1 MQQSLR
7 PNLRAALGRCR
18 GFGQVARR
26 SWAPVALA
34 ALAVIG
40 CGEDPGSKAGPA
52 AKPFAGASVTLS
64 CPEPEFAAAIAP
76 IVNSWATRT
85 GAKVTLRTGPMAPG
99 DDADAGVIPAAEFGT
114 WAARDD
120 LAPVPPALRAS
131 DHPFQWAGVLP
142 AYREHLIEWG
152 GQARAVPLA
161 GDGAV
166 VVYRV
171 DRLADPQFA
180 AAFQK
185 AHGRAPAPP
194 ASWED
199 FAALA
204 AAFADL
210 DRKPSLPALS
220 GRDAADLF
228 FRVAAC
234 FDRPVATETTAKA
247 GPGPGLGAVSFL
259 HDVQTGDPRLSGP
272 AFAAAAAWLGSLPK
286 APAGAADP
294 VAALA
299 KGDAALAVLTLPQL
313 AKLPRENGRVPDRFG
328 LAPLPGTRQFFD
340 PAKGQLVPSGT
351 PNYVPFY
358 AGGRLGVV
366 RSRCAKPDAAFDL
379 LAELGGPTRSLELLG
394 VPGLGAGPFR
404 QAHLERDRIAAWL
417 GYGFDAERS
426 KVLQEA
432 LRQYARPEVR
442 NPTYG
447 LRGPDQGVLNAAAA
461 DAMGKVA
468 SGAVPADAGL
478 KELIAAWGRID
489 EATPKETRLRW
500 RKLSAGVN

>member
-1 MQQSLR
+1 VRHVQVLAAACLLAVSGCGDD
-7 PNLRAALGRCR
+7 PNRSTGP
-18 GFGQVARR
+18 VAR
-26 SWAPVALA
+26 
-34 ALAVIG
+34 
-40 CGEDPGSKAGPA
+40 
-52 AKPFAGASVTLS
+52 PFADVPLTVS
-64 CPEPEFAAAIAP
+64 CPDPEFAAAATP
-76 IVNSWATRT
+76 VVNSWAART
-85 GAKVTLRTGPMAPG
+85 GARVTVRTGPMAPG
-99 DDADAGVIPAAEFGT
+99 DDADVGIIPAAEFGT
-114 WAARDD
+114 WAGRDD

-161 GDGAV
+161 GEGAV
-166 VVYRV
+166 VVYRA
-171 DRLADPQFA
+171 DRLADPQFV
-180 AAFQK
+180 AAFRK
-185 AHGRAPAPP
+185 AHGRDPAAP

-220 GRDAADLF
+220 GPEAADLF

-234 FDRPVATETTAKA
+234 FDRQSATETTAKT
-247 GPGPGLGAVSFL
+247 GPGLGSVSFL
-259 HDVQTGDPRLSGP
+259 HDVQTGGSRLGAP
-272 AFAAAAAWLGSLPK
+272 AFAAAAAWLGSLPG
-286 APAGAADP
+286 APAGSADP
-294 VAALA
+294 VAALV
-299 KGDAALAVLTLPQL
+299 KEDAALAVLTLPQL
-313 AKLPRENGRVPDRFG
+313 AKLPREGGRVPDRFG
-328 LAPLPGTRQFFD
+328 VAPLPGTRQFFD
-340 PAKGQLVPSGT
+340 PEKKQLVPAGT

-358 AGGRLGVV
+358 SGGRLGVV

-426 KVLQEA
+426 RALQEA

-442 NPTYG
+442 NPAYG
-447 LRGPDQGVLNAAAA
+447 LRGPDQGPLLAAAA

-468 SGAVPADAGL
+468 AGAVPPDAGL

-489 EATPKETRLRW
+489 EKTPAETRLRW
-500 RKLSAGVN
+500 RRLSAGVN